1 MISLVKSPPNHYD
14 ILGLTPA
21 ADDGE
26 VVSAFARKM
35 SMFGAHQPAE
45 AAQICAAYEVLRNA
59 DKRREYDRSLGLG
72 EKVPAPRQWAFA
84 ISQQQWPGSA
94 GATMASAAYAPAPP
108 VVAEPAP
115 EPPAT
120 PQVDRASTIA
130 ERLRRLAEPMEYDG
144 MANPGPEPA
153 ASPRVAPQP
162 VPEPEQPRAV
172 EQAAPTPVTDIYRI
186 LARGEEAGRSRENSR
201 HPIEWRRP
209 ALVVGGFVAAAGLAG
224 VLAGFSVKDDAASA
238 VTPPPSTARQIAQ
251 AAPAP
256 VAAANPFVTEAAT
269 PVAAAAPQT
278 RHASSSSRF
287 ARTVERKLIG
297 IDTTAQAQP
306 VDVAAAEPAAQ
317 AVPMIPASMPLPDN
331 VVARTID
338 KIGYSCGSVASTAAV
353 AGASGVFKVTCSSGQ
368 TYQATP
374 VHGRY
379 RFRRSSGQ

>member
-14 ILGLTPA
+14 VLGLTPA
-21 ADDGE
+21 AGDGE
-26 VVSAFARKM
+26 VVFAFARKM
-35 SMFGAHQPAE
+35 SMFGAHRPAE

-84 ISQQQWPGSA
+84 MSQHQWPGPA
-94 GATMASAAYAPAPP
+94 GAITASAAYAPAPP
-108 VVAEPAP
+108 VVAEP
-115 EPPAT
+115 EPQSRVT

-130 ERLRRLAEPMEYDG
+130 ERLRRLAEPMEFDG

-153 ASPRVAPQP
+153 APPRAAPQ
-162 VPEPEQPRAV
+162 PEQPRAV
-172 EQAAPTPVTDIYRI
+172 EPAATAPETDIYRI
-186 LARGEEAGRSRENSR
+186 LARGQEAGRSRENYR
-201 HPIEWRRP
+201 RRIDWRRP
-209 ALVVGGFVAAAGLAG
+209 ALVVGGFAATAGLVG

-238 VTPPPSTARQIAQ
+238 VTPPPSAARQIAE

-256 VAAANPFVTEAAT
+256 PAAASPVVTEAAT

-287 ARTVERKLIG
+287 ARAVERKLIG

-306 VDVAAAEPAAQ
+306 VDVAAADPAAQ
-317 AVPMIPASMPLPDN
+317 PAPMVPASMPLPDN

-374 VHGRY
+374 VHGHY
-379 RFRRSSGQ
+379 RFKRSRGQ